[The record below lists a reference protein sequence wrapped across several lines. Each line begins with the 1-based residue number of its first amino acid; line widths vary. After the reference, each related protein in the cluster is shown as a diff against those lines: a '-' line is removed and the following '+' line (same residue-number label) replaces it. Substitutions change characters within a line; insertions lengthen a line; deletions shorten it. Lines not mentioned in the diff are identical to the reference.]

1 MKRNIRKAVPEDA
14 QIIVAFNS
22 AMARETEGI
31 VLQPGRI
38 AKGVKTLLHDSSLG
52 FYLLAEEDGEPI
64 ASLMITTEWS
74 DWRNGLFWWIQSVYV
89 KEEKRRQGVFRDLYQ
104 AVTELAAKAPQ
115 VCGFRLY
122 VEHENHTA
130 QKTYQ
135 SLGLAE
141 TRYRLFEQTMGDTSF
156 FS

>member
-1 MKRNIRKAVPEDA
+1 MKRTVRKAVAEDA
-14 QIIVAFNS
+14 QVIAAFNS
-22 AMARETEGI
+22 AMAMETEGI
-31 VLQPGRI
+31 SLQPERI
-38 AKGVKTLLHDSSLG
+38 AKGVQTLLQDSSLG
-52 FYLLAEEDGEPI
+52 FYLLAEEDEVPI

-89 KEEKRRQGVFRDLYQ
+89 KEEKRRQGVFRELYQ
-104 AVTELAAKAPQ
+104 AVRELAADTPE

-135 SLGLAE
+135 SLGLTE
-141 TRYRLFEQTMGDTSF
+141 THYKLFEQTKGETSF